1 MASTADADTVRRL
14 IYGGSTRTGT
24 LSTGDINWFV
34 DANPNVY
41 LAASEAAFAEY
52 AVEAGQ
58 PTNKAVGDISI
69 GRSADYLRY
78 RELAQNLRRRGL
90 RSVKPYAGGLTRSS
104 KDTERDDSD
113 RVPPAFAVG
122 QFDNPRSS
130 STDAYWSGQQ

>member
-24 LSTGDINWFV
+24 LSTADVNWFV
-34 DANPNVY
+34 DNNPNVR
-41 LAASEAAFAEY
+41 LAASEAAMAE
-52 AVEAGQ
+52 ATLLASK
-58 PTNKAVGDISI
+58 PSRTVGDISI
-69 GRSADYLRY
+69 DYTGAINNYRSMSADLRKS
-78 RELAQNLRRRGL
+78 GL